1 MEHRHMNS
9 HFSRVAP
16 SRRMPSSRDRGVV
29 IFIALIVMVA
39 LSLAAIALI
48 RSVDTTNTVVGNL
61 GFRQASIPP
70 TNLAIEKAAAAL
82 FANASRT
89 GAPTIPDTTADLTAE
104 NYYASRITAPAE
116 DPRGVPFQ
124 LQKKSN
130 YSFPNILLDGAG
142 NEIRYVIE
150 RMCLNPG
157 PADLA
162 NCDLTGPKQVPGT
175 TIGDASQPPLPR
187 FPFFRVTIRVDG
199 PQNTVSFAQ
208 AMLR

>member
-1 MEHRHMNS
+1 MNAQCLRDAA
-9 HFSRVAP
+9 SR
-16 SRRMPSSRDRGVV
+16 RRMPSSRERGVV
-29 IFIALIVMVA
+29 IFVALIVMVA

-48 RSVDTTNTVVGNL
+48 RSIDTTNTVVGNL

-70 TNLAIEKAAAAL
+70 TNQAIEKAAAAL
-82 FANASRT
+82 FANASKT
-89 GAPTIPDTTADLTAE
+89 GAPAIADTTVDVTAQ
-104 NYYASRITAPAE
+104 NYFASRVARSG
-116 DPRGVPFQ
+116 RG
-124 LQKKSN
+124 SARGSRTICRRRCN
-130 YSFPNILLDGAG
+130 YSLATSNILTDGAD

-157 PADLA
+157 PADLS

-175 TIGDASQPPLPR
+175 TIGDPSQPPLPR
-187 FPFFRVTIRVDG
+187 FPFYRVTIRVDG